1 MNFDELSPEI
11 KERLKAAGSEEE
23 LLKIVA
29 EAGVDLSNEELKAIS
44 GGVICI
50 GHKMQCDSYY
60 QPCVCYDD
68 EGMVCEGYSS
78 SS

>member
-29 EAGVDLSNEELKAIS
+29 EAGIDLSGEELKAIS
-44 GGVICI
+44 GGVFCYSLWIPCSP
-50 GHKMQCDSYY
+50 DY
-60 QPCVCYDD
+60 QPCECYDD
-68 EGMVCEGYSS
+68 GGAVCEGYSS